1 MQTNYK
7 NRLFCTG
14 KGIMIPVL
22 AVMFLFG
29 SCFWEHHHHHTPE
42 QSRTVLVYLAADN
55 NLCQWVNLN
64 ISQMRSL
71 ANTFPE
77 NSNLLVYVDKYVK
90 SKNGGYQDIAPM
102 LLHVTYKSIDTVK
115 VYQEMNSADA
125 STLRMII
132 NEVKTRWEAESYGL
146 LLWSHG
152 MGWIPNSQL
161 HDVAGFMGYAPSRD
175 SSRED
180 TPLYERHPDV
190 RDMFAPETKGFGFEK
205 YPSLDSPYSSMSV
218 EDMAEAIPDDMFDFI
233 IFDACYMGCVE
244 LAYALRHKTNWL
256 VSSSCEIL
264 GQGFPYHEL
273 TVDILKA
280 DMLTVCRKFYEHYDR
295 NVGFER
301 MGAISLVDCSMMD
314 ELADCF
320 GRIVKQIGNYPSL
333 DGDTLQYLDRFKRGH
348 VFFDMLDLVEHICSD
363 RELLDEFTSLTAKCI
378 PYAACTP
385 YIFEGDYDE
394 IKIERFCGLSMYYPF
409 EQNESLNSDYRKL
422 EWSVRTGY

>member
-1 MQTNYK
+1 MQTNNK
-7 NRLFCTG
+7 GRLFCTG

-90 SKNGGYQDIAPM
+90 SKSGEYQDIAPM

-205 YPSLDSPYSSMSV
+205 YPSLDSPYFRSLRR
-218 EDMAEAIPDDMFDFI
+218 DGFAALNDNY
-233 IFDACYMGCVE
+233 DACSIY
-244 LAYALRHKTNWL
+244 
-256 VSSSCEIL
+256 IL
-264 GQGFPYHEL
+264 P
-273 TVDILKA
+273 
-280 DMLTVCRKFYEHYDR
+280 KFRTINDSR
-295 NVGFER
+295 
-301 MGAISLVDCSMMD
+301 
-314 ELADCF
+314 
-320 GRIVKQIGNYPSL
+320 
-333 DGDTLQYLDRFKRGH
+333 
-348 VFFDMLDLVEHICSD
+348 CSD
-363 RELLDEFTSLTAKCI
+363 RNSGQLPSTSC
-378 PYAACTP
+378 P
-385 YIFEGDYDE
+385 
-394 IKIERFCGLSMYYPF
+394 
-409 EQNESLNSDYRKL
+409 N
-422 EWSVRTGY
+422 